1 MTELEQMAGRPVD
14 ERQIL
19 LLRVIDSIDLVG
31 LECSRDSKLMGVIQQ
46 VREYEDRGWPVSVEM
61 QNGRSIASD
70 LLVSLLAHEEGFL
83 RLLGSTETGLAATIE
98 ALRARIGAEVP
109 C

>member
-1 MTELEQMAGRPVD
+1 
-14 ERQIL
+14 
-19 LLRVIDSIDLVG
+19 
-31 LECSRDSKLMGVIQQ
+31 
-46 VREYEDRGWPVSVEM
+46 VEM

-98 ALRARIGAEVP
+98 ALRARISAEVP

>member
-31 LECSRDSKLMGVIQQ
+31 LESSRDGKLMGVIQQ
-46 VREYEDRGWPVSVEM
+46 VREYEVSVEM

-83 RLLGSTETGLAATIE
+83 RLPGSTETGLAATIE